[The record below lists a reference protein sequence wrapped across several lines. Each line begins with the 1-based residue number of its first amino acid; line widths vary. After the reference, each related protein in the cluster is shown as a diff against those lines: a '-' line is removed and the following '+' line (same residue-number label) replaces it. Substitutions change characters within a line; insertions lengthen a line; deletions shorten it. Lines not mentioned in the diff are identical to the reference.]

1 MEKMLIEAQLQAA
14 EMRCDREMQS
24 LVHDLKSP
32 LTTIQGLASL
42 TCSMTEDATVQR
54 YQQRLSDAAERMGR
68 MISEI
73 LYADQREE
81 IDMAMFVKRVLSH
94 FSSNEHAEWIQ
105 TENECP
111 NCVID
116 VNPIRMI
123 RAVINVLDNA
133 CNAIEDR
140 EHAKVVFR
148 CEEDENHV
156 LLSVFDNGRGIS
168 ETELE
173 KIWQVGYSGRV
184 STGLGLAFVKQVVE
198 GHGGTIQIESQENVY
213 TKVTI
218 CLARLE
224 GKTNG

>member
-1 MEKMLIEAQLQAA
+1 
-14 EMRCDREMQS
+14 
-24 LVHDLKSP
+24 
-32 LTTIQGLASL
+32 
-42 TCSMTEDATVQR
+42 
-54 YQQRLSDAAERMGR
+54 MGR

-81 IDMAMFVKRVLSH
+81 IDMATFVKRVLSH